1 MVSRADGPGE
11 RLDKC
16 SRRTTDMYV
25 SLMYVSLMYVSL
37 SRLTLAFGNVSL
49 ERLTYFNSRQFLSS
63 SKKQVARLL

>member
-25 SLMYVSLMYVSL
+25 SLMYVSL
-37 SRLTLAFGNVSL
+37 SRLTLPNAGVSL